1 MKIAS
6 GSEKDFKSAIYLLA
20 TGVDTGGCKNTSSLV
35 GVDRKM
41 SLCSNLRGQFPQ
53 YEERWL
59 IWRHTEYNE

>member
-6 GSEKDFKSAIYLLA
+6 GSEKDFKSTFYLLA

-35 GVDRKM
+35 GVDRKI

-53 YEERWL
+53 YEER
-59 IWRHTEYNE
+59 